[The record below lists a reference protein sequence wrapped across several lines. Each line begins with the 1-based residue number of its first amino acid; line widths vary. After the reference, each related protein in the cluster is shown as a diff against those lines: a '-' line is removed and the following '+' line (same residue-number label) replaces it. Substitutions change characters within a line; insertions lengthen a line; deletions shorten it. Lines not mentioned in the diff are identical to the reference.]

1 MASTAMTDAMRP
13 PFPAE
18 PGAGVYSNK
27 LGMWVFLASD
37 VMFFTALIGSYVVLR
52 FGMTSVWAAPG
63 AVLNVP
69 LTGINTFLLICSSV
83 SMVKAYAAIAD
94 GKKYFLRKV
103 PGKTLQD
110 GGLKFWLLVTIIC
123 GAGFVGVQVYEY
135 IKLVGHGFT
144 PVGYREGSELAEL
157 ALRDPV
163 RYGAGVAGMY
173 GSTFFTMTGFHG
185 FHVTCGVISMLY
197 LYFTK
202 VLPEKYSAQD
212 YRGIE
217 VIGLYWHFVDLV
229 WIILFTIVY
238 LI

>member
-1 MASTAMTDAMRP
+1 VHSTAMTDAMRP

-18 PGAGVYSNK
+18 QGAGVYSNK

-52 FGMTSVWAAPG
+52 FGMPSAWAAPG

-123 GAGFVGVQVYEY
+123 GAAFVGVQVFEY

-144 PVGYREGSELAEL
+144 PTGYREGSELAEL

-185 FHVTCGVISMLY
+185 FHVTCGVVSMLY

>member
-1 MASTAMTDAMRP
+1 
-13 PFPAE
+13 
-18 PGAGVYSNK
+18 
-27 LGMWVFLASD
+27 
-37 VMFFTALIGSYVVLR
+37 
-52 FGMTSVWAAPG
+52 
-63 AVLNVP
+63 
-69 LTGINTFLLICSSV
+69 
-83 SMVKAYAAIAD
+83 
-94 GKKYFLRKV
+94 
-103 PGKTLQD
+103 
-110 GGLKFWLLVTIIC
+110 GGLKFWMLITIIC
-123 GAGFVGVQVYEY
+123 GAAFVGVQVFEY

-144 PVGYREGSELAEL
+144 PSGYREGSVLAEHAL
-157 ALRDPV
+157 ADPIK
-163 RYGAGVAGMY
+163 YGAGVGGMY